1 MEALPVLPDTPG
13 NNSPRRSVPDVPEN
27 VNFYMDHLNDPN
39 FDFDASSRS
48 KYDSFE
54 LERKP
59 SPFYATP
66 EAGTEPQYGSDRHLV
81 SSKTEPLRTS
91 LAFEFDEYVLSFLLS
106 TLPTTKPYNVS
117 ESPYPEVRAAVAT
130 VDDPFMPVNT
140 FRM

>member
-1 MEALPVLPDTPG
+1 MEALPTLPNTPG
-13 NNSPRRSVPDVPEN
+13 NSSRRSVPDVPEN
-27 VNFYMDHLNDPN
+27 VDFYMDHLNDPN
-39 FDFDASSRS
+39 FDFVDAQSPRS

-59 SPFYATP
+59 SPSFYATS
-66 EAGTEPQYGSDRHLV
+66 EAGTESQYGSDRHLV
-81 SSKTEPLRTS
+81 SSKTESLRTS
-91 LAFEFDEYVLSFLLS
+91 LAFDFDEYVLSFFQLYPLLS
-106 TLPTTKPYNVS
+106 PIS